1 MKVVITE
8 ELTWI
13 FTVDHVDDVLPIS
26 AERLKEH
33 PKYRRNLKIRVF
45 ADQGYREVILP
56 PASEVTA

>member
-26 AERLKEH
+26 AERLKEK

-45 ADQGYREVILP
+45 KDRGFTEVVFP
-56 PASEVTA
+56 PAPEVTA